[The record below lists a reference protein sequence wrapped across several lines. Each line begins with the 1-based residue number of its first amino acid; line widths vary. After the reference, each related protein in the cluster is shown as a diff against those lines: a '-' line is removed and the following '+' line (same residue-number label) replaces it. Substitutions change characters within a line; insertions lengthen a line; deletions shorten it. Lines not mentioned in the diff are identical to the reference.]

1 MRERVRC
8 YLLTTTTKTGELF
21 RRTVLVIAHRLS
33 TIVASEQILVLE
45 QGRVVESGTH
55 QDLLEAGGRYS
66 ELWRNQQEREGEKE
80 KEKEKKSD

>member
-1 MRERVRC
+1 M
-8 YLLTTTTKTGELF
+8 F

-45 QGRVVESGTH
+45 EGRIIESGTH

-66 ELWRNQQEREGEKE
+66 DLWRNQQEREGEKE
-80 KEKEKKSD
+80 GEKEKECD

>member
-1 MRERVRC
+1 MRVKVRARC
-8 YLLTTTTKTGELF
+8 YLLTTTII

-80 KEKEKKSD
+80 KEKEKEKKSD

>member
-1 MRERVRC
+1 MRC
-8 YLLTTTTKTGELF
+8 YLLTTAII

-66 ELWRNQQEREGEKE
+66 DLWSNQQEQEGEKAG
-80 KEKEKKSD
+80 EKKKGSD

>member
-1 MRERVRC
+1 M
-8 YLLTTTTKTGELF
+8 F

-45 QGRVVESGTH
+45 QGRIVESGTH
-55 QDLLEAGGRYS
+55 QDLLVAGGRYS

-80 KEKEKKSD
+80 GEKEKEIVIREVIREGEND

>member
-1 MRERVRC
+1 MRLDTDCGVI
-8 YLLTTTTKTGELF
+8 YKPQQLTCVF

-45 QGRVVESGTH
+45 EGRIVESGTH

-66 ELWRNQQEREGEKE
+66 DLWRNQQEREADKEGEKE
-80 KEKEKKSD
+80 KDSD